1 MSLNERQA
9 LFAQEYI
16 VDLNA
21 TQAAIRAGYSESTAG
36 SQGHDLLK
44 IPEIQAA
51 IQKAMDL
58 RAERVGITADR
69 VLVELARMGF
79 ADTRKLFTPA
89 GHLINPVD
97 LEDDIAAAVQSIEV
111 VTKVG
116 GEEDEKGNKAIEYTH
131 KIKLADKKGSLELLG
146 KHMKLF
152 ADRVEHTGKDGGPIE
167 TKDLTDNDIARR
179 IAFALQKGLK
189 ATD

>member
-1 MSLNERQA
+1 MPLNERQA

-79 ADTRKLFTPA
+79 ADIRHIFTA
-89 GHLINPVD
+89 SGQLR
-97 LEDDIAAAVQSIEV
+97 DIASLPDEVAAAVSQVEV
-111 VTKVG
+111 VTKPSADVDK
-116 GEEDEKGNKAIEYTH
+116 EGNREIEYVH
-131 KIKLADKKGSLELLG
+131 KIKLADKRSSLELLG

-189 ATD
+189 AAE